1 MLFGSW
7 EQEGKL
13 THSHFMGRE
22 RKLENATGREGK
34 FEARNP
40 GKSRE
45 SYKKQ
50 G

>member
-34 FEARNP
+34 FAARNP